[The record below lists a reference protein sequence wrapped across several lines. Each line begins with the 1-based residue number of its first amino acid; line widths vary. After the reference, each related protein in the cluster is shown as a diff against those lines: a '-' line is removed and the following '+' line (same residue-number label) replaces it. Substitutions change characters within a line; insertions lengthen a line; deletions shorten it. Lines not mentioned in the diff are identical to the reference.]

1 MWKVVKRTLEYRGE
15 IFFLDI
21 LTEFDENNNRIS
33 SSLDDKIV
41 SDIVYSEYRYRMQ
54 ILKAD
59 EIQRIVDNT
68 SLSWGK
74 IAERCRM
81 TEHHLAEI
89 INGHIVQTIEEDKR
103 IRQFRRDLIH
113 LECE

>member
-21 LTEFDENNNRIS
+21 LTEFDQNNNRIH
-33 SSLDDKIV
+33 SSLGDKVVAEIV
-41 SDIVYSEYRYRMQ
+41 HAEYIHRMDMLTQSE
-54 ILKAD
+54 LS
-59 EIQRIVDNT
+59 RIFRET

-74 IAERCRM
+74 IAEHCRM
-81 TEHHLAEI
+81 TEYYLKELSKG
-89 INGHIVQTIEEDKR
+89 NRVQTVEEDKR
-103 IRQFRRDLIH
+103 IRQFRKDLIH

>member
-21 LTEFDENNNRIS
+21 LTEFDKNGNRIH
-33 SSLDDKIV
+33 SSLGDKVV
-41 SDIVYSEYRYRMQ
+41 SDIVHAEYIHRMDILNHSELSKIFR
-54 ILKAD
+54 
-59 EIQRIVDNT
+59 ET

-74 IAERCRM
+74 IAEHCRL
-81 TEHHLAEI
+81 TEHYLKELSKGNRI
-89 INGHIVQTIEEDKR
+89 QTTEEDKR
-103 IRQFRRDLIH
+103 IRQFRKDLIY

>member
-21 LTEFDENNNRIS
+21 LTEFDQNNNRIH
-33 SSLDDKIV
+33 SSLGDKVVAEIV
-41 SDIVYSEYRYRMQ
+41 HAEYIHRMDMLTQSE
-54 ILKAD
+54 LS
-59 EIQRIVDNT
+59 RIFRET

-74 IAERCRM
+74 IAEHCRM
-81 TEHHLAEI
+81 TEYHLKELSKGNRI
-89 INGHIVQTIEEDKR
+89 QTVEEDKR
-103 IRQFRRDLIH
+103 IRQFRKDLIH